1 MDNDKDFSTN
11 ERRSAVIVAH
21 PDDETLW
28 VGGLVLMSPAAR
40 WHIVTLC
47 RGSDADRAPKFARV
61 LTEYGATG
69 AMGDLDDGPDQ
80 TPLEPAAI
88 ENAILSLLESRNF
101 DLILTHS
108 PAGEYT
114 RHRRHEETARAVIAL
129 LHSNRLSTRELRLF
143 AYEDNSRR
151 QLPKPIPAADV
162 QIELSEAVWRQKYEV
177 MTNIYG
183 FGPESWEAKTT
194 PKTESFW
201 RFTEYDRVEQ
211 TIREKR
217 SRT

>member
-11 ERRSAVIVAH
+11 ERRSVVIVAH

-28 VGGLVLMSPAAR
+28 AGGYIFSHPDAR
-40 WHIVTLC
+40 WRIITLC

-80 TPLEPAAI
+80 APLEPAAI
-88 ENAILSLLESRNF
+88 ENTILSLLDSRHF

-129 LHSNRLSTRELRLF
+129 LHSNCLSTRELRLF

-151 QLPKPIPAADV
+151 QFPKPIPAADV
-162 QIELSEAVWRQKYEV
+162 QIELPEAVWRQKYEL